1 LWGKLNEKDHFENVS
16 VDMMMMMMMMIIII
30 IIIIII
36 IKWIKINWGG
46 GGVRGVD

>member
-16 VDMMMMMMMMIIII
+16 VDMMMMI